1 MYNGP
6 LECRDK
12 VYLKIVSEDIVVP
25 LFFWIWKDAVDLK
38 MFELL
43 EYSKDTVVLQMNWNS
58 LE

>member
-12 VYLKIVSEDIVVP
+12 VYLKIVLEDIVVP
-25 LFFWIWKDAVDLK
+25 LFFWIWKDAVDLM

-43 EYSKDTVVLQMNWNS
+43 EYSKDTVVLQMN
-58 LE
+58 